1 MLFSFAPCP
10 NPAEYP
16 APSMPAASPPP
27 PPSTPPCR
35 VVLLGGDG
43 LLGSAFRR
51 AWSGNPAFEIKEF
64 PRAELNLTRPDQIH
78 QTLDH
83 TAFDLL
89 INAAA
94 YTQVDDAEVQPDL
107 AMAVNAHAAG
117 TLAKLCADRGARMVH
132 FSTDYVFDGLKTEP
146 YTESDPPHPLGTY
159 GRSKAEGEA
168 LVAAASPHH
177 LIIRLAWLFGPGRDA
192 FPEWVLHQALRH
204 NEIRVVSDKTGTPTY
219 SMDVPGWV
227 QSLLAAPADTGGLVH
242 LVNGPPCSW
251 LEYAQGVLHAA
262 AHRGWPLR
270 TTEITPVPL
279 SSLPGLTAPRPVQS
293 ALDTSHFTRL
303 TGITPRPW
311 TDAMARHLD
320 SKQPPA

>member
-1 MLFSFAPCP
+1 MLFPFAPRT

-16 APSMPAASPPP
+16 AHSMPADSPPTIP
-27 PPSTPPCR
+27 TVTPCR
-35 VVLLGGDG
+35 VVLIGGDG
-43 LLGSAFRR
+43 LLGSAFRQ
-51 AWSGNPAFEIKEF
+51 AWSGHRAYEIKEF
-64 PRAELNLTRPDQIH
+64 PRAELNLTRPDQIQ

-83 TAFDLL
+83 TPFDLL

-107 AMAVNAHAAG
+107 AMAVNARAAG
-117 TLAKLCADRGARMVH
+117 ALAELCAARGARMVH
-132 FSTDYVFDGLKTEP
+132 FSTDYVFDGLKTRP
-146 YTESDPPHPLGTY
+146 YTENDPPNPLGTY

-168 LVAAASPHH
+168 LVAAASPQH

-204 NEIRVVSDKTGTPTY
+204 DEIRVVSDKTGTPTY

-227 QSLLAAPADTGGLVH
+227 KALLSGPASGLVH

-262 AHRGWPLR
+262 SARGWPLR

-279 SSLPGLTAPRPVQS
+279 SSLPGLTATRPVQS

-311 TDAMARHLD
+311 TEAMAQHLD